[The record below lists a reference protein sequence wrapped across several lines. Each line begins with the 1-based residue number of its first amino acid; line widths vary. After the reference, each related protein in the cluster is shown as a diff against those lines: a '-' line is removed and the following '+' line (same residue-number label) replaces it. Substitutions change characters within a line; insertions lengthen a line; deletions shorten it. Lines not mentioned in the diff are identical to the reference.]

1 MIRTLLIA
9 TALVP
14 AILGAATAASA
25 QTIKISMAGKTEA
38 MIKAEITK
46 AAEQVCR
53 DAAVAEHVDC
63 VRETTFDALEQ
74 VARYKAIRTASL
86 TF

>member
-1 MIRTLLIA
+1 MIKNLLIA
-9 TALVP
+9 TVL
-14 AILGAATAASA
+14 AATAGAGA
-25 QTIKISMAGKTEA
+25 ANAETIKISMAGKTEA
-38 MIKAEITK
+38 MVKAEITK

-63 VRETTFDALEQ
+63 VRETTFDAMSQ